1 MWIWQGLYLGWIV
14 HIACSRTFSQKNNKS
29 IEKLHRVC
37 LWGYGRTFKALLV
50 VICKGRYGPP
60 ERSCRRNRARFF
72 DFPHQ
77 RKTWALLGMCRF
89 PFELP
94 WISWM
99 TRLRNCMIWEVPFNS
114 GSVGIH
120 IYWYVYPPLLSAYT
134 LNHIWNTREAFI
146 IFTNC
151 KAAEW
156 GSVKFCGHHLERRA
170 GANPASPR
178 TLPIMRC
185 QRQGK

>member
-99 TRLRNCMIWEVPFNS
+99 TDSPQKLYDLGSSIQFGECRYTYILICIPPAPISIYPQSYMKYARGIYHFHKLQGGRMRLCEVLRSP
-114 GSVGIH
+114 
-120 IYWYVYPPLLSAYT
+120 
-134 LNHIWNTREAFI
+134 
-146 IFTNC
+146 
-151 KAAEW
+151 
-156 GSVKFCGHHLERRA
+156 
-170 GANPASPR
+170 PR
-178 TLPIMRC
+178 T
-185 QRQGK
+185 QSGG